1 MKLLSILSLLSSAA
15 AFAPL
20 NAPSTITTALSAASM
35 DEMRGSIDFKRSS
48 FAFDPLK
55 LGATYGPLLPFL
67 REAELRHCRTAM
79 LGVVG
84 LVVPEYARLPGETY
98 SFENCPRVM
107 DAVDKCWE
115 GGFGSPMFQLIF
127 WIGMWEFIVAAP
139 AIAASMKGDRPP
151 GDYGQAAWLEK
162 SKKTPTQDK
171 LDFSEDSELL
181 NGRLAMIGFMGL
193 FAQSYVTD
201 SGFPYI

>member
-1 MKLLSILSLLSSAA
+1 MKLLCLLSLLSSAA

-20 NAPSTITTALSAASM
+20 NAPTTPATALSAASM
-35 DEMRGSIDFKRSS
+35 SEMRGSIDFKRQP

-55 LGATYGPLLPFL
+55 LADTYGPLLPYI
-67 REAELRHCRTAM
+67 RDAEIRNGRTAM

-84 LVVPEYARLPGETY
+84 LIVPEFVRIPGETY

-107 DAVDKCWE
+107 DAVDKCWV

-139 AIAASMKGDRPP
+139 AIAASMKGDRAP
-151 GDYGQAAWLEK
+151 GDYAQAAWLLK
-162 SKKTPTQDK
+162 AKKPPTQEK
-171 LDFSEDSELL
+171 IEYLEDSELL
-181 NGRLAMIGFMGL
+181 NGRLAMIGFMGM
-193 FAQSYVTD
+193 FAQSFVTD
-201 SGFPYI
+201 NGFPYI